1 VGSEAN
7 HILRVEKGFIS
18 MGHEA
23 DGIATPFDLG
33 LGWAVKM
40 DKPFFV
46 GQAALRR
53 LHPEADLTAAGRPV
67 QDDRQDRTERHPP
80 SDLPGRPELVGLVPL
95 DGGGPFEEGA
105 ALLADVT
112 LVTVH
117 HDESAAAASAPT
129 TLQDGS
135 VVADPWNHAEGFVT
149 ASVHSPA
156 CGHAIALAL
165 LDGGHSRIGQT
176 VRVTA
181 QPAASAAA
189 GSSSRLGTGLTTR
202 RARVVAPLFH
212 DPTGALMR
220 G

>member
-1 VGSEAN
+1 
-7 HILRVEKGFIS
+7 
-18 MGHEA
+18 
-23 DGIATPFDLG
+23 
-33 LGWAVKM
+33 
-40 DKPFFV
+40 
-46 GQAALRR
+46 
-53 LHPEADLTAAGRPV
+53 
-67 QDDRQDRTERHPP
+67 
-80 SDLPGRPELVGLVPL
+80 VGLVPL

-112 LVTVH
+112 VATVH
-117 HDESAAAASAPT
+117 HGESATAASAPT

-165 LDGGHSRIGQT
+165 LDGGRSRIGQT

-189 GSSSRLGTGLTTR
+189 SSSSRPGNGLTTR

-212 DPTGALMR
+212 DPAGALMR